1 MPRQGQVV
9 LPIIR
14 FTWSSGDTIG
24 KWYLPRTRTTNAT
37 SPTFKTSR
45 MPSVSVYA
53 FCLMATHIHLLLA
66 ACRPYFLLLPSHSAP
81 MY

>member
-1 MPRQGQVV
+1 MPRQGRVV

-24 KWYLPRTRTTNAT
+24 KWYSPRTRTTNAT
-37 SPTFKTSR
+37 SPTLKTSR
-45 MPSVSVYA
+45 LPSVSVYA

-66 ACRPYFLLLPSHSAP
+66 ACRSSFLLLPSHSAP